1 MADFSLFRSSLNGF
15 NRSDVAAY
23 LEELS
28 QTHRAELAEATQ
40 ASDALTKELTAAKDA
55 LMRQTGHA
63 AALEDKLTAVE
74 SKLAATEAKLKET
87 EIALH
92 STEEALEEALSLVPQ
107 ESQAEEEPA
116 QVSPDY
122 GSLELEAYRRA
133 EAMERI
139 SSERATRLR
148 QQLEEILDHVSSQ
161 YEEAN
166 QEISVLAEDI
176 QTNLKRLADSLA
188 DLDAIFDETTQS
200 FAQLDLDHRD
210 FSELDS

>member
-15 NRSDVAAY
+15 NRSDVATY
-23 LEELS
+23 LEDLS
-28 QTHRAELAEATQ
+28 QSHRTELAEAAQT
-40 ASDALTKELTAAKDA
+40 SDALTKELAAAKEA

-87 EIALH
+87 ETALH
-92 STEEALEEALSLVPQ
+92 STEEALEEALSLVP
-107 ESQAEEEPA
+107 EEPQTEETEA
-116 QVSPDY
+116 DTPDY

-139 SSERATRLR
+139 SSERASRLR
-148 QQLEEILDHVSSQ
+148 QQLEDILGHVSAQ

-166 QEISVLAEDI
+166 QEISVLTEDI
-176 QTNLKRLADSLA
+176 QTNLKRLADTLS

-200 FAQLDLDHRD
+200 FAQLDLEHWD
-210 FSELDS
+210 FSALDS